1 MKRGL
6 GEATVA
12 LTWGLV
18 VVGADYVQRKH
29 FFVIPAA
36 VAVSF
41 ALLVGNILVINGFPD
56 ATADA
61 LVGKRTLVVRLGA
74 RWAAWVY
81 LVFALLAY
89 AWLVVGVWLFIHPE
103 PALWGLASVPLSL
116 WAFLQL
122 HKHANQPALL
132 TSAIVLTIAAAVVHG
147 LTMSAGLVT
156 LIF

>member
-1 MKRGL
+1 
-6 GEATVA
+6 
-12 LTWGLV
+12 
-18 VVGADYVQRKH
+18 
-29 FFVIPAA
+29 
-36 VAVSF
+36 
-41 ALLVGNILVINGFPD
+41 
-56 ATADA
+56 
-61 LVGKRTLVVRLGA
+61 
-74 RWAAWVY
+74 

-116 WAFLQL
+116 CAFLLL
-122 HKHANQPALL
+122 HKHANQPARL